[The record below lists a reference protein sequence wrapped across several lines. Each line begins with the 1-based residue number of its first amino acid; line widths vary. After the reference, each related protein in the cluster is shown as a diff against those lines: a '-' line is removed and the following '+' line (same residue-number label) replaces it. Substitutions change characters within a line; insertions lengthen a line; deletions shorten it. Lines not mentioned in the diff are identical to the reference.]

1 MPHVPRK
8 ILHLMPRFAVGGA
21 ESLVLEYYRQ
31 FDPER
36 FTIYVGST
44 VEDGEL
50 RQRFPD
56 ESRVYVGS
64 RQKQGGRLGA
74 WRELKKYVD
83 TLQPDII
90 HTHLESADWFGF
102 LLKRRYG
109 NRVRWISTQHNVE
122 FHTAWYRR
130 LISRLTLRSAD
141 AVIAVSPAVAEYCRR
156 YFDIPDSQL
165 TTIPNGINLA
175 PWLAVST
182 SKLCA
187 HVPVEIASVGRLEVQ
202 KGHVFLLR
210 ALQKVADMPWH
221 VTVYGSGSERFHLE
235 QLAKKFGIAQRITWA
250 GTVFNL
256 PERMAKTDIVVQPS
270 LWEGL
275 SLTVMQAMASARPV
289 VASAA
294 AGEGLLEDN
303 KTGWIVPTGNS
314 DLLATTLAMVLK
326 NLPRAKAYG
335 LAARAHAE
343 SHFSIQPHI
352 ERLAA
357 VYDKL

>member
-1 MPHVPRK
+1 MPYTPRK
-8 ILHLMPRFAVGGA
+8 ILHLMPRFVVGGA

-31 FDPER
+31 FDPKQ

-50 RQRFPD
+50 RQWFRD
-56 ESRVYVGS
+56 GSRVYVGS
-64 RQKQGGRLGA
+64 RREQGGRLGA

-83 TLQPDII
+83 KLQPDII

-109 NRVRWISTQHNVE
+109 GRVRWISTQHNVE
-122 FHTAWYRR
+122 YHTAWYRR
-130 LISRLTLRSAD
+130 LVSRLALRSAD
-141 AVIAVSPAVAEYCRR
+141 VVVAVSPVVAEYCRQ
-156 YFDIPDSQL
+156 YFGIPDHKL
-165 TTIPNGINLA
+165 VTIPNGIDLA

-182 SKLCA
+182 DALCA
-187 HVPVEIASVGRLEVQ
+187 HTPAEIASIGRLEVQ
-202 KGHVFLLR
+202 KGHIFLLR
-210 ALQKVADMPWH
+210 ALQKIADMSWH
-221 VTVYGSGSERFHLE
+221 VTMYGSGKERPHLE
-235 QLAKKFGIAQRITWA
+235 QMAKKFGIAHRITWA
-250 GTVFNL
+250 GTVSNL
-256 PERMAKTDIVVQPS
+256 NERMALTDIVVQPS

-289 VASAA
+289 VTSTA
-294 AGEGLLEDN
+294 AGEGLVHDS
-303 KTGWIVPTGNS
+303 KTGWLVPAGNS
-314 DLLATTLAMVLK
+314 DVLATTLATVLK

-335 LAARAHAE
+335 LAGRIYAE
-343 SHFSIQPHI
+343 QHFSIQPHI